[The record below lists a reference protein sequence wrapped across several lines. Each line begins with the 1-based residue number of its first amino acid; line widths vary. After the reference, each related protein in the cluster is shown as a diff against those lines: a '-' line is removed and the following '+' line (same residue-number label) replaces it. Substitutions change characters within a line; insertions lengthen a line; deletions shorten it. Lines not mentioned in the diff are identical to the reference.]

1 MAEDPTIDVIELAR
15 EIVDIIADK
24 KGENIVLLDLRER
37 TIIADYFIVCSGS
50 SERQLKAIVN
60 GITEEVKKRYGLGP
74 RGVEG
79 EAETGWVL
87 IDYRDIVIHAFD
99 PEVRAFYDLESFWT
113 DQQASVLLKMQ

>member
-1 MAEDPTIDVIELAR
+1 MEEQTIEIIEFAR

-24 KGENIVLLDLRER
+24 KGEDIALLDLRER
-37 TIIADYFIVCSGS
+37 TIIADYFIVCSAD

-60 GITEEVKKRYGLGP
+60 GITEEIKKRYGLIP

-87 IDYRDIVIHAFD
+87 IDYGDVVIHAFS
-99 PEVRAFYDLESFWT
+99 PEVRAYYDLESFWVGQ
-113 DQQASVLLKMQ
+113 DASVLLKMQ

>member
-1 MAEDPTIDVIELAR
+1 MEEQTIEIIEFAR

-24 KGENIVLLDLRER
+24 KGEDIALLDLRER
-37 TIIADYFIVCSGS
+37 TIIADYFIVCSAG

-60 GITEEVKKRYGLGP
+60 GVTEEVKKRYGLIP

-87 IDYRDIVIHAFD
+87 IDYGDVVIHAFA
-99 PEVRAFYDLESFWT
+99 PEVRSYYDLESFWVGQ
-113 DQQASVLLKMQ
+113 DASVLLKMQ